1 MRVTEFKIQREV
13 VSGSPRTFGIMTKDG
28 LHFGYT
34 MEDEVRGEGEYIKT
48 KTAIPAGRYRLIT
61 SFSNR
66 FRREMI
72 QVLNI
77 SGGNILFGN
86 RSVDICGIR
95 IHGGLTEADSEGC
108 PLLGKMR
115 DQAKIYNC
123 AGINAELIRIVKEE
137 QAKGVVYLTIENTIT
152 TPLA

>member
-1 MRVTEFKIQREV
+1 
-13 VSGSPRTFGIMTKDG
+13 
-28 LHFGYT
+28 
-34 MEDEVRGEGEYIKT
+34 
-48 KTAIPAGRYRLIT
+48 
-61 SFSNR
+61 
-66 FRREMI
+66 MI

-77 SGGNILFGN
+77 SGGNILFGG
-86 RSVDICGIR
+86 RSVDVCGIR
-95 IHGGLTEADSEGC
+95 IHGGNTEADSEGC

-123 AGINAELIRIVKEE
+123 AGINAELIKIVKEE